1 MWPKKKK
8 TLTKWR
14 SKIKPIMFCYVDA
27 ILSALPCLSGR
38 CWGWGCWRLPPWH
51 PAPAALSSAAPS
63 SAEPRRRPW
72 SPPRGR
78 SGRLSKTATTTS
90 LLRRKDGKRRR
101 HTHTN
106 THAEDNQLMWIIIS
120 EWICRWDSCWASSSP
135 LFPLQ
140 EKHWIA
146 FCFNSW
152 ARMGKLICLERVL
165 VYF

>member
-1 MWPKKKK
+1 MQFEVLYLVWAAVVEAEVADGCH
-8 TLTKWR
+8 LG
-14 SKIKPIMFCYVDA
+14 IQHLL
-27 ILSALPCLSGR
+27 LSLQLLLHLPSLGEGLGHRLVVVQVGCR
-38 CWGWGCWRLPPWH
+38 RQRRQQVCWG
-51 PAPAALSSAAPS
+51 A
-63 SAEPRRRPW
+63 
-72 SPPRGR
+72 
-78 SGRLSKTATTTS
+78 KTA
-90 LLRRKDGKRRR
+90 RDGDTRTQ
-101 HTHTN
+101 TH

-152 ARMGKLICLERVL
+152 ARTGKLICLERVL